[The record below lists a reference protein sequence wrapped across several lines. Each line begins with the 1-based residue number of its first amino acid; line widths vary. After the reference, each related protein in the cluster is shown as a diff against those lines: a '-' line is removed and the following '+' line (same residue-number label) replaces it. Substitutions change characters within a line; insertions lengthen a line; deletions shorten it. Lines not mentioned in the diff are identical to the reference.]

1 MVALVRISAC
11 WGLVETTAAPQ
22 SGDLSHSGTTVAPH
36 SADCD
41 IVALLLI
48 VNACRK
54 SALTAS
60 APVPVQH

>member
-1 MVALVRISAC
+1 MVALVSISAC
-11 WGLVETTAAPQ
+11 WGLGETTVAPQ
-22 SGDLSHSGTTVAPH
+22 SGDLPHSGTTVAPH

-41 IVALLLI
+41 IVALRLI
-48 VNACRK
+48 VDRYRK